1 MVQFPNLQKISVKSE
16 REDYA
21 DSDFGSNSK
30 KPKIDYPYLQQCGT
44 DKSSS
49 IVEPQALQQN
59 LVSEPSPLG
68 LRLKKSPSFLDFVQ
82 AKLSQLTSRRIEK
95 KKSAKHGCRGKA
107 GLGSSSS
114 DKLKASNFPASLLRI
129 GNWERVSRY
138 EGDLVGKV
146 YFAKQKLVWEVL
158 DGGLKSKIEIPWSDI
173 AAIKASFPEDGPET
187 LEIVLSRQPLFS
199 RETNPTPRKH
209 TLWQPTSDFTGGQAT
224 THRRHYLECPQGL
237 MIRHFE
243 KLVRCDPRLYSLSQ
257 QPSIS
262 LDNPFFEHKPSVFEE
277 GDVFYSTTFQNLKDG
292 YQFSEPA
299 TVVPCPLNSSAIGI
313 HTELRDF
320 EEGVQNVNP
329 GSSSGAECHPTD
341 YSSSCDSQFSYN
353 IQALSNHFK
362 VPGLRPSMSRSEI
375 VNHIGHHICRQ
386 LNSSSQNQLI
396 KSNGDVLIK
405 SQFEELAQYLLADSQ
420 NPIAATDEKYLMSR
434 VNSLCSLIQ
443 KDERET
449 REAVKIESDSKAD
462 LKPNDSFGD
471 LLLSLPRIASF
482 PQFL

>member
-30 KPKIDYPYLQQCGT
+30 KPKIEYSYLQQWGT
-44 DKSSS
+44 GKSSS
-49 IVEPQALQQN
+49 TVEPEALQHN

-95 KKSAKHGCRGKA
+95 KKKSAKDGSGGKA

-173 AAIKASFPEDGPET
+173 AAIKASFPEEGPET

-199 RETNPTPRKH
+199 RETTPTPRKH

-224 THRRHYLECPQGL
+224 TYRRHYLECPQGL
-237 MIRHFE
+237 MSRHFE
-243 KLVRCDPRLYSLSQ
+243 KLVRCDPRLSSLSQ
-257 QPSIS
+257 QPSIN
-262 LDNPFFEHKPSVFEE
+262 LENPFFEHKPSVFEE
-277 GDVFYSTTFQNLKDG
+277 GEVFNSTSFQNLKDA
-292 YQFSEPA
+292 YQFSEPE
-299 TVVPCPLNSSAIGI
+299 TVVQCPLN
-313 HTELRDF
+313 
-320 EEGVQNVNP
+320 VNH
-329 GSSSGAECHPTD
+329 GSGSGAECHPNDCT
-341 YSSSCDSQFSYN
+341 SSRDSQFSYN
-353 IQALSNHFK
+353 IQALSNHFN

-375 VNHIGHHICRQ
+375 VNHIGHHICRK
-386 LNSSSQNQLI
+386 LNSSSQNQLN
-396 KSNGDVLIK
+396 KNNGGTLIK

-420 NPIAATDEKYLMSR
+420 NPIASTDEKYLMSR

-449 REAVKIESDSKAD
+449 REAVKIESDCKAN

-482 PQFL
+482 PHFL